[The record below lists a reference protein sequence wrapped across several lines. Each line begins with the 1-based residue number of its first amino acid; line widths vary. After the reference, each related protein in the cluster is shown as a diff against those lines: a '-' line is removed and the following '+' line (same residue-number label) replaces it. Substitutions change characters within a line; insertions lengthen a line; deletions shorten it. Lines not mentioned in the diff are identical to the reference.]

1 MTNPYQPPE
10 APPYAGASAPRPGVD
25 LERLRKI
32 ATYQRFINLAIL
44 ADFAAMGALGALQL
58 PAGLEQLIRIVVFA
72 AVGIASLIAEF
83 LLVNTLH
90 GTLVAVLCAPLM
102 FIPCVNLLVL
112 LVFNQQATSRLRE
125 AGFKVGLLGAN
136 PDDIK

>member
-1 MTNPYQPPE
+1 MTNPYQ
-10 APPYAGASAPRPGVD
+10 APHAMGSPLRSGVD

-44 ADFAAMGALGALQL
+44 ADFAAMSALGTVQL
-58 PAGLEQLIRIVVFA
+58 PAELAAFIRIAVFA
-72 AVGIASLIAEF
+72 AVGFASLVAEF

-112 LVFNQQATSRLRE
+112 LVFNQQATSRLKE